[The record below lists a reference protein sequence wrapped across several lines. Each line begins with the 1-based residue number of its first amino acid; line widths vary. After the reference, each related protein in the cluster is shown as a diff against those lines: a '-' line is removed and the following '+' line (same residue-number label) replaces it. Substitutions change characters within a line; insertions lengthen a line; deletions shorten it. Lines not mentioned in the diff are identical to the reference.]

1 MDAQQLISDGQLGDA
16 LGALQAQ
23 IRKNPS
29 DAKYRTFLFQLL
41 CVQGQWNRALT
52 QLNVAAEL
60 DAATLPMAQTY
71 REAIQCEALRDEIF
85 AGRRVPVVFGEPV
98 PWIALVAEALK
109 LEGEGNAAAG
119 AQARARAFEDA
130 PASSGTINGERFEWL
145 ADADA
150 RIGPVLE
157 VIMNGRYIWVP
168 VQHVARIDI
177 EAPVD
182 LRDKVWMPATFT
194 WTNGAST
201 VGLIPTRYAG
211 TVHDG
216 ADDALLLGRRTEWN
230 EAGAGLGQRMLA
242 TDAADYALMDVRTV
256 EFDFQ
261 PDTGSDTETAETE
274 TGADP
279 ADNG

>member
-1 MDAQQLISDGQLGDA
+1 MDAQQLISEGRLGDA
-16 LGALQAQ
+16 LTALQGQ
-23 IRKNPS
+23 IRKDPS
-29 DAKYRTFLFQLL
+29 NAKLRTFLFQLL

-85 AGRRVPVVFGEPV
+85 AGKRLPVVFGEPV
-98 PWIALVAEALK
+98 AWIALVAEALK

-130 PASSGTINGERFEWL
+130 PASSGRIDGEAFAWL

-168 VQHVARIDI
+168 VQHVSRIEI
-177 EAPVD
+177 EAPAD

-211 TVHDG
+211 TVADG
-216 ADDALLLGRRTEWN
+216 ADADLQNQLLLARRTEWS
-230 EAGAGLGQRMLA
+230 EDGIGRGQRMFA
-242 TDAADYALMDVRTV
+242 TDAADYALMDVRSI
-256 EFDFQ
+256 EFDGI
-261 PDTGSDTETAETE
+261 DSIDGSV
-274 TGADP
+274 GG
-279 ADNG
+279 NG

>member
-1 MDAQQLISDGQLGDA
+1 MDAQQLISEGQLGAA
-16 LGALQAQ
+16 LAALQDQ
-23 IRKNPS
+23 IRKDPS
-29 DAKYRTFLFQLL
+29 NAKLRTFLFQLL

-60 DAATLPMAQTY
+60 DAAALPMAQTY
-71 REAIQCEALRDEIF
+71 REAIQCEALREEIF
-85 AGRRVPVVFGEPV
+85 AGKRLPVVFGEPV
-98 PWIALVAEALK
+98 AWIALVAEALK

-130 PASSGTINGERFEWL
+130 PASSGRINGEAFEWL

-168 VQHVARIDI
+168 VQHVSRIDI
-177 EAPVD
+177 EAPAD

-211 TVHDG
+211 TVNAG
-216 ADDALLLGRRTEWN
+216 AGTDLHAELLLARRTEWS
-230 EAGAGLGQRMLA
+230 EAGTGLGQRMFA
-242 TDAADYALMDVRTV
+242 TDAADYALMDVRSI
-256 EFDFQ
+256 EFD
-261 PDTGSDTETAETE
+261 GTAQE
-274 TGADP
+274 
-279 ADNG
+279 NG